1 MTWTGYPD
9 AAVAKDKNGVK
20 LKVGDWVTFG
30 KGRKV
35 KIVRMHKQGADGTIL
50 TTEPSPD
57 AEYLHSKSGRASRA
71 EKCAEPSAAAQAA
84 QATKDEKYLAKLK
97 LSWAKPAKD
106 RAALHRA
113 LDAALDK
120 RPVTDGA
127 LTITA
132 ILSAL
137 LAYYLSSKADN
148 ARNIESGYNL
158 NNYKP
163 EPRSF

>member
-1 MTWTGYPD
+1 MEGDGVMSAVVYVKEAFRTEKMSADRSESTGMGSLNKG
-9 AAVAKDKNGVK
+9 AA
-20 LKVGDWVTFG
+20 
-30 KGRKV
+30 
-35 KIVRMHKQGADGTIL
+35 L
-50 TTEPSPD
+50 TTIGQSDKGIFVKDIYDTTYFIRFGDCNRHLSKTSPT
-57 AEYLHSKSGRASRA
+57 K
-71 EKCAEPSAAAQAA
+71 K
-84 QATKDEKYLAKLK
+84 AT
-97 LSWAKPAKD
+97 D
-106 RAALHRA
+106 RTSIHRA

>member
-1 MTWTGYPD
+1 M
-9 AAVAKDKNGVK
+9 
-20 LKVGDWVTFG
+20 
-30 KGRKV
+30 
-35 KIVRMHKQGADGTIL
+35 
-50 TTEPSPD
+50 
-57 AEYLHSKSGRASRA
+57 SGR
-71 EKCAEPSAAAQAA
+71 
-84 QATKDEKYLAKLK
+84 
-97 LSWAKPAKD
+97 
-106 RAALHRA
+106 RAALHRVLDKA
-113 LDAALDK
+113 LDHKA
-120 RPVTDGA
+120 TDGA

>member
-1 MTWTGYPD
+1 MEGD
-9 AAVAKDKNGVK
+9 GVM
-20 LKVGDWVTFG
+20 
-30 KGRKV
+30 RN
-35 KIVRMHKQGADGTIL
+35 
-50 TTEPSPD
+50 
-57 AEYLHSKSGRASRA
+57 RAGI
-71 EKCAEPSAAAQAA
+71 
-84 QATKDEKYLAKLK
+84 
-97 LSWAKPAKD
+97 
-106 RAALHRA
+106 HRA

-158 NNYKP
+158 NTYKP